1 MAESTEQ
8 RPRQEAES
16 LRAQVVAALKTRLGL
31 QQAFLLAEILTSPVA
46 KRRARPRP
54 DTHRR
59 LVCVIV
65 CLGVVAFAMMVMA
78 LAV

>member
-16 LRAQVVAALKTRLGL
+16 LRAQVIAALKTRLGL
-31 QQAFLLAEILTSPVA
+31 QQAFLLAEILTPPVA
-46 KRRARPRP
+46 KRRARPPP
-54 DTHRR
+54 DARGR

-65 CLGVVAFAMMVMA
+65 YWGGAAFAMMVMA